1 MWEDSP
7 PREEKDMRSMGSDKE
22 EGIAIEQGK
31 SFSSIASGSSNSIPY
46 HHSCGLWTYDTCSGS
61 LGLVA
66 SRTMSLFYTDVQV
79 VILWTHGYG
88 LLDVKG
94 KLSLQLE

>member
-1 MWEDSP
+1 MW
-7 PREEKDMRSMGSDKE
+7 SMGSDKE
-22 EGIAIEQGK
+22 EGIAIKQGK
-31 SFSSIASGSSNSIPY
+31 LFSSIASGSSNSIPY
-46 HHSCGLWTYDTCSGS
+46 HCGLWTYDTCSGS

-88 LLDVKG
+88 L
-94 KLSLQLE
+94 